1 MYCDFSFFCKI
12 VTDCSANMLILL
24 YFYRIILAT
33 TVASVFFFFCKSD
46 FFFFLQ
52 SRLNMVYSK
61 LFAASSC
68 FRHTLAPAK
77 AGVIIQLLHTTTGQ
91 INYPTDKKNT
101 SGHRG

>member
-33 TVASVFFFFCKSD
+33 TVASVFFFSVKVT
-46 FFFFLQ
+46 FFFLQ

-101 SGHRG
+101 SGHRA